1 MNESVPQRLEK
12 STTAFACVYC
22 SFTDLFPAYCLIANY
37 TRLHADILT
46 IWTDKGDNRAKYMT
60 TVDNTNTAEYFTTVN
75 AIFLMRHECHECL
88 FCSERLLY

>member
-12 STTAFACVYC
+12 STTVFACVYC

-46 IWTDKGDNRAKYMT
+46 IYTDKGDNRAKIDCRQHKY
-60 TVDNTNTAEYFTTVN
+60 
-75 AIFLMRHECHECL
+75 
-88 FCSERLLY
+88 S